1 MGSSHIHRNNV
12 PIAVVGLAC
21 RLPGDATCPTEY
33 WNLLKEGRDAY
44 STDTDRYNTSAF
56 YHANP
61 KDRQN
66 VLPTKGGHFIK
77 EDPYAFDTS
86 FFKLTAAEAA
96 VLDPKQRILLEVTYE
111 ALENAGLPLPRVA
124 GTRTACIIGTAW
136 SDYRDAL
143 VRDFE
148 QWPRLYLMGVSD
160 EMVSNRLSHYFDLR
174 GPSLT
179 VETACSSSLV
189 AIHQA
194 CESLRSGQAEMAVAG
209 GINMILGPEA
219 TMELNSLGVLN
230 PDGRSLSFDEAA
242 NGYGRAE
249 GCGIVVLKPLDQA
262 VRDGDHIRAV
272 IRGSGVNSDGWTKTI
287 STPSGQ
293 AQADLIRQVYESN
306 GLDYDSTQYV
316 EAHGTGTKVG
326 DPIELGAIHDTIGRN
341 ASESRKLYVG
351 SVKANIG
358 HLEPAAGVA
367 GFIKGVLSLEH
378 GMIPPNV
385 HFHKANPRIP
395 FDKWNMVVPTSL
407 TPWPAAETK
416 RMSVSSFGMG
426 GTNAHVVLE
435 EYQKPAKQLTN
446 GNSNHNH
453 YTSGSGV
460 VVDKKRLFVFSS
472 HDQAGIKRVSDTL
485 LRHLAN
491 VRRDNPTWTPEKG
504 EPEYLANLAHT
515 LSTAR
520 SSLGWKASCV
530 ASSLSQL
537 EAHLAA
543 APSEEAWKISRAS
556 SSSSPSES
564 KQMRIGFVFTGQ
576 GAQWAGMGIE
586 LLARPVFRDSVARST
601 AILKSLG
608 CTWDPVAELSK
619 TGKESRL
626 GKPEISQPVC
636 SVLQIALV
644 DEIRSWGSPGLSKPA
659 KVVGHSSGEI
669 AAAYCMG
676 ALTHRD
682 ALVVAYSRGTASALL
697 PTVAPHLNGAMM
709 AAGCSRE
716 TAEDLIEKLGLA
728 GQVGV
733 GCVNSPS
740 SITLSGDSTAIDA
753 MAAALE
759 EQKIFCRRLKVQVA
773 YHSSHVAAV
782 SGEYYQAM
790 EGVDP
795 VPVVSADD
803 DNGDD
808 SGAPYPR
815 MISSVLGDEVSYEQ
829 LGPFYWLQ
837 NFLSPVL
844 FSDALKTLVQPEGKT
859 EPEIDLLVEIG
870 PHSTL
875 GGPIEQILSHYG
887 VKDVAYQSLLRRG
900 ADAVETSLRLAQ
912 ELCHQG
918 IPLDLAKVN
927 GDVPSVDL
935 LTDLPP
941 YPWMHD
947 NKYNAYPRV
956 QRERWFRDQPAR
968 GLLGAPT
975 PVMQEK
981 QHVWRGFIR
990 LDDEPWLAGHKV
1002 GDTVVFPAAGMISM
1016 VLEAVQQLAEPGKTI
1031 NALRLRDVSVMAAL
1045 SILEGVATETV
1056 VTISHGSGSSGQGG
1070 PWWDFTLSS
1079 ANTSSSQLRDNCRGL
1094 IAIDYAA
1101 GKSEHMAREEAHVV
1115 TQRAAQYREAVQELR
1130 EPIAKEDFY
1139 EQIAQGTG
1147 FKYGEL
1153 FQGVEDLL
1161 VGPGKTHFRLRVT
1174 DIGKTFSQGQVGPE
1188 SEPESGSE
1196 PKAGPDNG
1204 TQHRRPFLIHA
1215 ATLDAIFQCWV
1226 GATYRNGGLS
1236 LKPFAPTRLGA
1247 MEIRMDVPGAP
1258 DDVMVGYSTNKR
1270 HGFHEQTNDMFLFDA
1285 ALDKMYIAIQD
1296 FRIAE
1301 LDVAGG
1307 GAEQDDQQEG
1317 SADTVLDGP
1326 GGASVTAEVRWDYS
1340 VGLFEET
1347 DMAKVVAVAQTRPED
1362 GMAKL
1367 VSMLLHEKPS
1377 AAVVELVQ
1385 DHKAL
1390 PKDQGE
1396 VAVNSVL
1403 ANAAKLLP
1411 KGAVPPSNVRYAMV
1425 NDTSASAGVGGTA
1438 KGDDTVAAAVV
1449 LVEPLGLQQR
1459 QKQET
1464 AQEDASSVDI
1474 LVVPSQVSQQ
1484 LTGYEN
1490 PVLDAFVRLA
1500 KPNAALVLATNDRQA
1515 YEAMALS
1522 LQSKGW
1528 RVDSTVFADGAGNDH
1543 DAVVAVLRY
1552 RPGPDPAQEQNGEMT
1567 QAHDFVLVVPST
1579 PSSATQDFSKTLQ
1592 EKLVSQGKNVVVRS
1606 WDTIAGSE
1614 PEPEPGVT
1622 DQASG
1627 GKSSPAMVV
1636 SLLELEQPMLADL
1649 SEGDFHALRSL
1660 ILKSERILW
1669 VTGGGNDDDDPSFYI
1684 VDGLARTISN
1694 ETASLRFQ
1702 TLHLSSP
1709 SSSFSSPSPLPSLVT
1724 RILLSDT
1731 PDNEFREVEGLL
1743 QTARIYKSAAGERR
1757 IARHL
1762 KDATRI
1768 VPLAQEKSP
1777 VRLAIGRPGLLDTL
1791 HFVKDERTLEPLAD
1805 TDVEISVRAS
1815 SINFKDIMGA
1825 MGLVPV
1831 PMLGLEASGIVVR
1844 TGAAVSN
1851 VKAGDRVAAH
1861 AYGSHA
1867 TTVRTHHAVVHK
1879 LPDSITFEQG
1889 AAINLVH
1896 VTAYYALVRLAKLRK
1911 GQSVLIHAAA
1921 GGVGQAA
1928 IQLATYLGL
1937 VIYVTVGSE
1946 SKRQLM
1952 RERFGIPEAHIFYS
1966 RDLSFVKGVERITR
1980 GRGVDCIL
1988 NSLADE
1994 LLRASWDSG
2003 CLAPFGTFVE
2013 IGLRDITNNSPL
2025 DMRPFVKNATFAF
2038 CDILNYPLEDLGAV
2052 LGEVYS
2058 LVEQGHLSPA
2068 HPLKAYRPG
2077 QVEEVFRVMQ
2087 QGKHTGKAVLTFNT
2101 PGESDDDTR
2110 APVFQRAAD
2119 LFRLDPDATYL
2130 LVGGMG
2136 GLGRSLARNFA
2147 AAGARHIAFLSRS
2160 GDASAEAR
2168 TLLSEL
2174 ATRWGVTARAYA
2186 ADAADETSLRA
2197 AMAVCEREMPPVR
2210 GVVQLAMVL
2219 RDVVFEKMAH
2229 AQWAQPLRPKV
2240 AGSRNLHEYFGA
2252 DRPLDFFAMCSSV
2265 SGVVGNPGQAAY
2277 AAGNTYQDALAA
2289 YRRKRGLKA
2298 VAVDLGVMRDVGVLA
2313 EGNAESGVLGQW
2325 EEAVGIPEP
2334 IFHALVKSV
2343 VHGQMQEQDS
2353 EEAVPEQVVTGLG
2366 TADVWAAHRLPP
2378 PFYLDDP
2385 RFGPMAMTTTTASSS
2400 EGGAAETNAVSL
2412 PSQLAAVSSM
2422 QQAAEIV
2429 TEALVKRTAD
2439 ILQMPASEVD
2449 PKQPLYRYGVDSLT
2463 AIEVR
2468 NWITRELKAN
2478 MALLEIVSAVPI
2490 REFAAKIAEKSQLV
2504 KVTV

>member
-1 MGSSHIHRNNV
+1 MGSHNV
-12 PIAVVGLAC
+12 RRDNIPIAVVGLAC
-21 RLPGDATCPTEY
+21 RLPGDATSATEY
-33 WNLLKEGRDAY
+33 WNMLKEGRDGY
-44 STDTDRYNTSAF
+44 SPETNRYNTSAF

-77 EDPYAFDTS
+77 EDPYAFDSS
-86 FFKLTAAEAA
+86 FFKFSAAEAA

-111 ALENAGLPLPRVA
+111 ALENAGLPPPRMA

-160 EMVSNRLSHYFDLR
+160 EMVSNRLSHFFDLR

-230 PDGRSLSFDEAA
+230 PDGRSLSFDEGA

-249 GCGIVVLKPLDQA
+249 GCGIVILKPLDQA

-287 STPSGQ
+287 STPSAS
-293 AQADLIRQVYESN
+293 AQAALIKLVYESN
-306 GLDYDSTQYV
+306 GLDYDATQYV

-326 DPIELGAIHDTIGRN
+326 DPIELGAIHETIGRN

-367 GFIKGVLSLEH
+367 GFIKGVLALEH
-378 GMIPPNV
+378 GKIPPNV

-407 TPWPAAETK
+407 TPWPEAETK

-435 EYQKPAKQLTN
+435 EFKKTPKQLTTGVHIN
-446 GNSNHNH
+446 GGAS
-453 YTSGSGV
+453 SKDV

-472 HDQAGIKRVSDTL
+472 HDQAGIKRVSTTL
-485 LRHLAN
+485 AQHLDK
-491 VRRDNPTWTPEKG
+491 VRGENPTWTPEKG
-504 EPEYLANLAHT
+504 ELEYLANFAHT
-515 LSTAR
+515 LATAR
-520 SSLGWKASCV
+520 SSLGWKASCL
-530 ASSLSQL
+530 ASSFSQL
-537 EAHLAA
+537 QSQLTA
-543 APSEEAWKISRAS
+543 APSEEIWKISRAS
-556 SSSSPSES
+556 SDP
-564 KQMRIGFVFTGQ
+564 KPLRVGFVFTGQ

-586 LLARPVFRDSVARST
+586 LLSRPVFRASVARSA
-601 AILKSLG
+601 AILESLG

-626 GKPEISQPVC
+626 GQPEISQPIC

-644 DEIRSWGSPGLSKPA
+644 DEIRSWGSPVLSKPA

-716 TAEDLIEKLGLA
+716 TAEGLIEKLGLS

-740 SITLSGDSTAIDA
+740 SITLSGDSAA
-753 MAAALE
+753 MDTIAAALD
-759 EQKIFCRRLKVQVA
+759 EQKTFCRRLKVQVA
-773 YHSSHVAAV
+773 YHSSHVATV

-790 EGVDP
+790 ASEGVEP
-795 VPVVSADD
+795 IAVTADE
-803 DNGDD
+803 
-808 SGAPYPR
+808 GAPR
-815 MISSVLGDEVSYEQ
+815 MISSVLGDEVSSEQ

-837 NFLSPVL
+837 NFTSPVL
-844 FSDALKTLVQPEGKT
+844 FSDALKKLVLPET
-859 EPEIDLLVEIG
+859 ETENENEPDVDLLVEIG

-875 GGPIEQILSHYG
+875 GGPIEQILSHHG
-887 VKDVAYQSLLRRG
+887 VKSGALAYQAVLRRG
-900 ADAVETSLRLAQ
+900 ADAAETSLRMAEQIFHL
-912 ELCHQG
+912 G

-927 GDVPSVDL
+927 GDDSPSVDL

-956 QRERWFRDQPAR
+956 QRERWFRDQPAK

-975 PVMQEK
+975 PVMREK

-990 LDDEPWLAGHKV
+990 LDDEPWLRGHTV

-1016 VLEAVQQLAEPGKTI
+1016 VLEAAQQLAEPGKAI
-1031 NALRLRDVSVMAAL
+1031 HALRLRDVSVMTAV
-1045 SILEGVATETV
+1045 SISEGVATEAV
-1056 VTISHGSGSSGQGG
+1056 VNMTRAGSGQG
-1070 PWWDFTLSS
+1070 PWWEFTLSS
-1079 ANTSSSQLRDNCRGL
+1079 ANNNTNSSQLRDNCRGL

-1101 GKSEHMAREEAHVV
+1101 AKSEHMEREDAHVV
-1115 TQRAAQYREAVQELR
+1115 AQRAAQYQEAVNELNQTV
-1130 EPIAKEDFY
+1130 AKDDFY
-1139 EQIAQGTG
+1139 SQIAQGTG

-1153 FQGVEDLL
+1153 FQGVEDLF

-1174 DIGKTFSQGQVGPE
+1174 DIGKTFSQGQVGPD
-1188 SEPESGSE
+1188 SAQNRDSHH
-1196 PKAGPDNG
+1196 G
-1204 TQHRRPFLIHA
+1204 TRPFLIHA

-1226 GATYRNGGLS
+1226 GATYRGGVLG

-1258 DDVMVGYSTNKR
+1258 DDIMAGFSTNKR
-1270 HGFHEQTNDMFLFDA
+1270 HGFHEQTNDMFLFDPK
-1285 ALDKMYIAIQD
+1285 LDKMYIAIED
-1296 FRIAE
+1296 FRISE

-1307 GAEQDDQQEG
+1307 QDEQDG
-1317 SADTVLDGP
+1317 SPDTVLDGP
-1326 GGASVTAEVRWDYS
+1326 GASVTAEVRWDYAMS
-1340 VGLFEET
+1340 LLEKSDV
-1347 DMAKVVAVAQTRPED
+1347 AKAVAAPQTQPEE
-1362 GMAKL
+1362 GMARL
-1367 VSMLLHEKPS
+1367 ITMLLHEKPS
-1377 AAVVELVQ
+1377 AAVIELVQ
-1385 DHKAL
+1385 DRKAL
-1390 PKDQGE
+1390 AEGQSI
-1396 VAVNSVL
+1396 VNGVVGQS
-1403 ANAAKLLP
+1403 LP
-1411 KGAVPPSNVRYAMV
+1411 NGAVPPSNIRYALAQGDGV
-1425 NDTSASAGVGGTA
+1425 TETEAAATLFGEALPLDQATQDATSA
-1438 KGDDTVAAAVV
+1438 
-1449 LVEPLGLQQR
+1449 
-1459 QKQET
+1459 
-1464 AQEDASSVDI
+1464 DI
-1474 LVVPSQVSQQ
+1474 LVVSPPLSQNLVGDDN
-1484 LTGYEN
+1484 T
-1490 PVLDAFVRLA
+1490 VLDSFVGLA
-1500 KPNAALVLATNDRQA
+1500 KADATLVLSSNSRQTLA
-1515 YEAMALS
+1515 ANTLF

-1528 RVDSTVFADGAGNDH
+1528 RVVSTLSTGDDN
-1543 DAVVAVLRY
+1543 AVVALFRY
-1552 RPGPDPAQEQNGEMT
+1552 SPDAELQNGET
-1567 QAHDFVLVVPST
+1567 TSAHNFVIVLPSE
-1579 PSSATQDFSKTLQ
+1579 PSPATQDFSKTL
-1592 EKLVSQGKNVVVRS
+1592 EDKLISQGETVVVKF
-1606 WDTIAGSE
+1606 WDQVAGSVS
-1614 PEPEPGVT
+1614 GVN
-1622 DQASG
+1622 DSDS
-1627 GKSSPAMVV
+1627 SSPAVVV

-1649 SEGDFHALRSL
+1649 SEGDFLALQSL
-1660 ILKSERILW
+1660 ILQSERILW
-1669 VTGGGNDDDDPSFYI
+1669 VTGGGDDPSFYV
-1684 VDGLARTISN
+1684 VDGLARTVAN
-1694 ETASLRFQ
+1694 EKASLRFQ
-1702 TLHLSSP
+1702 TLHLGSP
-1709 SSSFSSPSPLPSLVT
+1709 SSASGPSLAG
-1724 RILLSDT
+1724 RILASNT
-1731 PDNEFREVEGLL
+1731 PDNEFREVQGLL
-1743 QTARIYKSAAGERR
+1743 QTSRVYKSAVGERR

-1844 TGAAVSN
+1844 TGAAVNN
-1851 VKAGDRVAAH
+1851 VKVGDRVAAH

-1867 TTVRTHHAVVHK
+1867 TVVRTHHAVVHK

-1928 IQLATYLGL
+1928 IQLAKYLGL

-1952 RERFGIPEAHIFYS
+1952 RERFEIPEEHIFHS
-1966 RDLSFVKGVERITR
+1966 RDLSFVKGVQRVTG

-2038 CDILNYPLEDLGAV
+2038 CDILNYPVEDLGNV
-2052 LGEVYS
+2052 LSEVYS
-2058 LVEQGHLSPA
+2058 LVEQGYLSPA
-2068 HPLKAYRPG
+2068 YPLKAYRPS

-2087 QGKHTGKAVLTFNT
+2087 QGKHTGKAVITFNA
-2101 PGESDDDTR
+2101 DDDTEG

-2119 LFRLDPDATYL
+2119 LFRLDPDVTYL

-2136 GLGRSLARNFA
+2136 GLGRSLARNLA
-2147 AAGARHIAFLSRS
+2147 SAGARHIAFLSRS
-2160 GDASAEAR
+2160 GDASASAKA
-2168 TLLSEL
+2168 LLNEL
-2174 ATRWGVTARAYA
+2174 ATRWNVKARAYA
-2186 ADAADETSLRA
+2186 ADAAEANSLQA
-2197 AMAVCEREMPPVR
+2197 AMAECEREMPPVR
-2210 GVVQLAMVL
+2210 GVIQLAMVL
-2219 RDVVFEKMAH
+2219 RDVVFEKMKP
-2229 AQWAQPLRPKV
+2229 AQWTQPLQPKV
-2240 AGSRNLHEYFGA
+2240 VGSRNLHEYFGA
-2252 DRPLDFFAMCSSV
+2252 DRPLDFFVLCSSV

-2289 YRRKRGLKA
+2289 YRRERGLKA

-2313 EGNAESGVLGQW
+2313 EGNTESGVLGRW

-2334 IFHALVKSV
+2334 IFHALIKSV
-2343 VHGQMQEQDS
+2343 VHGQKQEQNS
-2353 EEAVPEQVVTGLG
+2353 EEAVPAQVVTGLG
-2366 TADVWAAHRLPP
+2366 SADVWAAHRLPQ
-2378 PFYLDDP
+2378 PFYLSDP
-2385 RFGPMAMTTTTASSS
+2385 RFSPMAMATSTASSS
-2400 EGGAAETNAVSL
+2400 DNNTEAAATVSIA
-2412 PSQLAAVSSM
+2412 SQLAGVSSM

-2429 TEALVKRTAD
+2429 TDALSKRTAE

-2449 PKQPLYRYGVDSLT
+2449 PAQPLYRYGVDSLT

-2468 NWITRELKAN
+2468 NWIARELKAN

-2504 KVTV
+2504 KITE

>member
-1 MGSSHIHRNNV
+1 MAR
-12 PIAVVGLAC
+12 
-21 RLPGDATCPTEY
+21 
-33 WNLLKEGRDAY
+33 
-44 STDTDRYNTSAF
+44 
-56 YHANP
+56 
-61 KDRQN
+61 
-66 VLPTKGGHFIK
+66 
-77 EDPYAFDTS
+77 
-86 FFKLTAAEAA
+86 TAALIRPPEI
-96 VLDPKQRILLEVTYE
+96 PSPS
-111 ALENAGLPLPRVA
+111 GLGFAFKASGESWTHLTGPRMA

-160 EMVSNRLSHYFDLR
+160 EMVSNRLSHFFDLR

-194 CESLRSGQAEMAVAG
+194 CERLRSGQAEMAVAG

-230 PDGRSLSFDEAA
+230 PDGRSLSFDE
-242 NGYGRAE
+242 
-249 GCGIVVLKPLDQA
+249 
-262 VRDGDHIRAV
+262 
-272 IRGSGVNSDGWTKTI
+272 
-287 STPSGQ
+287 
-293 AQADLIRQVYESN
+293 
-306 GLDYDSTQYV
+306 
-316 EAHGTGTKVG
+316 
-326 DPIELGAIHDTIGRN
+326 GAIHETIGRN

-367 GFIKGVLSLEH
+367 GFIKGVLALEH
-378 GMIPPNV
+378 GKIPPNV

-407 TPWPAAETK
+407 TPWPEAETK
-416 RMSVSSFGMG
+416 RMSVGSFGMG

-435 EYQKPAKQLTN
+435 EFKKTPKQLTN
-446 GNSNHNH
+446 GVHINGDAS
-453 YTSGSGV
+453 SIDV

-472 HDQAGIKRVSDTL
+472 HEQAGIKRVSTTL
-485 LRHLAN
+485 AQHLDK
-491 VRRDNPTWTPEKG
+491 VRSENPTWTPEKR
-504 EPEYLANLAHT
+504 EPEYLAAFAHT
-515 LSTAR
+515 LATAR
-520 SSLGWKASCV
+520 SSLGWKASCL
-530 ASSLSQL
+530 ASSFSQL
-537 EAHLAA
+537 QSQLAA
-543 APSEEAWKISRAS
+543 AHSEDTWKISRAS
-556 SSSSPSES
+556 SDPKPLSV
-564 KQMRIGFVFTGQ
+564 GFVFTGQ

-586 LLARPVFRDSVARST
+586 LLSRPVFRASVARSA
-601 AILKSLG
+601 AILGSLG

-626 GKPEISQPVC
+626 GQPEISQPIC
-636 SVLQIALV
+636 NVLQIALV
-644 DEIRSWGSPGLSKPA
+644 DEIRSWGSPVLSKPA

-716 TAEDLIEKLGLA
+716 TAEGLIEKLGLS

-740 SITLSGDSTAIDA
+740 SITLSGDSAA
-753 MAAALE
+753 MDTIAAALD
-759 EQKIFCRRLKVQVA
+759 EQKTFCRRLKVQVA
-773 YHSSHVAAV
+773 YHSSHVATV

-790 EGVDP
+790 ASEGVEP
-795 VPVVSADD
+795 IAVTADE
-803 DNGDD
+803 
-808 SGAPYPR
+808 GAPR
-815 MISSVLGDEVSYEQ
+815 MISSVLGDEVSSEQ

-837 NFLSPVL
+837 NFTSPVL
-844 FSDALKTLVQPEGKT
+844 FSDALKKLVLPET
-859 EPEIDLLVEIG
+859 ETEKENEPDVDLLVEIG

-875 GGPIEQILSHYG
+875 GGPIEQILSHHG
-887 VKDVAYQSLLRRG
+887 VKSGAVAYQAVLRRG
-900 ADAVETSLRLAQ
+900 ADAAETSLRMAEQLFH
-912 ELCHQG
+912 LG

-927 GDVPSVDL
+927 GDDSPSVDL

-956 QRERWFRDQPAR
+956 QRERWFRDQPAK

-975 PVMQEK
+975 PVMREK

-990 LDDEPWLAGHKV
+990 LDDEPWLRGHTV

-1016 VLEAVQQLAEPGKTI
+1016 VLEAAQQLAEPGKAI
-1031 NALRLRDVSVMAAL
+1031 YALRLRDVSVMAAV
-1045 SILEGVATETV
+1045 SISEGVATEAV
-1056 VTISHGSGSSGQGG
+1056 VNMTRAGSGQG
-1070 PWWDFTLSS
+1070 PWWEFTLSS
-1079 ANTSSSQLRDNCRGL
+1079 ANNNTNSSQLRDNCRGL
-1094 IAIDYAA
+1094 IVIDYAA
-1101 GKSEHMAREEAHVV
+1101 AKSEHMEREEAHVV
-1115 TQRAAQYREAVQELR
+1115 AQRAAQYQEAVTELHQTV
-1130 EPIAKEDFY
+1130 AKDDFY
-1139 EQIAQGTG
+1139 SQIAQGTG

-1153 FQGVEDLL
+1153 FQGVEDLF

-1174 DIGKTFSQGQVGPE
+1174 DIGKTFSQGQVGPD
-1188 SEPESGSE
+1188 SAQNRHSQR
-1196 PKAGPDNG
+1196 G
-1204 TQHRRPFLIHA
+1204 TRPFLIYA

-1226 GATYRNGGLS
+1226 GATYRGGVLG

-1258 DDVMVGYSTNKR
+1258 DDIMAGFSTNKR
-1270 HGFHEQTNDMFLFDA
+1270 HGFHEQTNDMFLFDPK
-1285 ALDKMYIAIQD
+1285 LDKMYIAIED
-1296 FRIAE
+1296 FRISE

-1307 GAEQDDQQEG
+1307 QDEQDG
-1317 SADTVLDGP
+1317 SPDTVLDGP
-1326 GGASVTAEVRWDYS
+1326 GASVTAEVRWDYAVS
-1340 VGLFEET
+1340 LLEESDVT
-1347 DMAKVVAVAQTRPED
+1347 KAVAAPQTQPRE
-1362 GMAKL
+1362 GMARL
-1367 VSMLLHEKPS
+1367 ITMLLHKKPS
-1377 AAVVELVQ
+1377 AAVIELVQ
-1385 DHKAL
+1385 DCKAFAQDQSIMNNVVGHSL
-1390 PKDQGE
+1390 P
-1396 VAVNSVL
+1396 N
-1403 ANAAKLLP
+1403 
-1411 KGAVPPSNVRYAMV
+1411 GAVPPSNIRYVLAQGDGV
-1425 NDTSASAGVGGTA
+1425 AETEAAATLFGEALPLEQATQDAASA
-1438 KGDDTVAAAVV
+1438 
-1449 LVEPLGLQQR
+1449 
-1459 QKQET
+1459 
-1464 AQEDASSVDI
+1464 DI
-1474 LVVPSQVSQQ
+1474 LVISPPLSQNLVGDDNT
-1484 LTGYEN
+1484 L
-1490 PVLDAFVRLA
+1490 LDSFVGLA
-1500 KPNAALVLATNDRQA
+1500 KADATLVLSSNSRQA
-1515 YEAMALS
+1515 LAANTLF

-1528 RVDSTVFADGAGNDH
+1528 RVVSRLSAGDDN
-1543 DAVVAVLRY
+1543 AVVALFRY
-1552 RPGPDPAQEQNGEMT
+1552 SPDAELQNGET
-1567 QAHDFVLVVPST
+1567 TSAHNFVIVLPSE
-1579 PSSATQDFSKTLQ
+1579 PSPATQDFSETL
-1592 EKLVSQGKNVVVRS
+1592 EDKLISQGETVVVKF
-1606 WDTIAGSE
+1606 WDHVAGS
-1614 PEPEPGVT
+1614 
-1622 DQASG
+1622 ASG
-1627 GKSSPAMVV
+1627 VNDSDSSPAVVV

-1649 SEGDFHALRSL
+1649 SESDFQALQSL
-1660 ILKSERILW
+1660 ILQSERILW
-1669 VTGGGNDDDDPSFYI
+1669 VTGSGDDPSFYV
-1684 VDGLARTISN
+1684 VDGLARTVAN
-1694 ETASLRFQ
+1694 EKASLPFQ

-1709 SSSFSSPSPLPSLVT
+1709 SAASGQSLAG
-1724 RILLSDT
+1724 RILASDT
-1731 PDNEFREVEGLL
+1731 PDNEFRDVQGLL
-1743 QTARIYKSAAGERR
+1743 QTSRVYKSAVGERR

-1762 KDATRI
+1762 KDATRM
-1768 VPLAQEKSP
+1768 VPLAQEKSR

-1831 PMLGLEASGIVVR
+1831 PMLGLEASGIVTR
-1844 TGAAVSN
+1844 TGAAVNN
-1851 VKAGDRVAAH
+1851 VKVGDRVAAH

-1867 TTVRTHHAVVHK
+1867 TVIRTHHAVVHK
-1879 LPDSITFEQG
+1879 LPESITFEQG

-1928 IQLATYLGL
+1928 IQLAKYLAL

-1952 RERFGIPEAHIFYS
+1952 RERFEIPEEHIFQS
-1966 RDLSFVKGVERITR
+1966 RDLSFVKGVQRVTG

-2038 CDILNYPLEDLGAV
+2038 CDILNYPVEDLGSV
-2052 LGEVYS
+2052 LSEVYG
-2058 LVEQGHLSPA
+2058 LVEQGYLSPA
-2068 HPLKAYRPG
+2068 YPLKAYRPS

-2087 QGKHTGKAVLTFNT
+2087 QGKHTGKAVITFNA
-2101 PGESDDDTR
+2101 EDDTEG

-2119 LFRLDPDATYL
+2119 LFRLDPDVTYL

-2136 GLGRSLARNFA
+2136 GLGRSLARNLA
-2147 AAGARHIAFLSRS
+2147 AAGARHIVFLSRS
-2160 GDASAEAR
+2160 GDASASAQ

-2174 ATRWGVTARAYA
+2174 ATRWNVRARAYA
-2186 ADAADETSLRA
+2186 ADAADAASLHA
-2197 AMAVCEREMPPVR
+2197 AMAICEREMPPVR

-2219 RDVVFEKMAH
+2219 RDVVFEKMEP
-2229 AQWAQPLRPKV
+2229 AQWTQPLQPKV

-2252 DRPLDFFAMCSSV
+2252 DRPLDFVLCSSV

-2313 EGNAESGVLGQW
+2313 EGNTESGVLGRW

-2343 VHGQMQEQDS
+2343 IHGQKQEQSS
-2353 EEAVPEQVVTGLG
+2353 EETVPAQVVTGLG
-2366 TADVWAAHRLPP
+2366 SADVWAAHRLPQ
-2378 PFYLDDP
+2378 PFYLSDP
-2385 RFGPMAMTTTTASSS
+2385 RFSPMAMATSTASSS
-2400 EGGAAETNAVSL
+2400 DNNAEATATVSIA
-2412 PSQLAAVSSM
+2412 SQLAGVSST

-2429 TEALVKRTAD
+2429 TDALSKRTAE

-2449 PKQPLYRYGVDSLT
+2449 PAQPLYRYGVDSLT

-2468 NWITRELKAN
+2468 NWIARELKTN

-2504 KVTV
+2504 KITE

>member
-1 MGSSHIHRNNV
+1 MGSHNV
-12 PIAVVGLAC
+12 RRDNIPIAVVGLAC
-21 RLPGDATCPTEY
+21 RLPGDATSATEY
-33 WNLLKEGRDAY
+33 WNMLKEGRDGY
-44 STDTDRYNTSAF
+44 SPETNRYNTSAF

-77 EDPYAFDTS
+77 EDPYAFDSS
-86 FFKLTAAEAA
+86 FFKFSAAEAA

-111 ALENAGLPLPRVA
+111 ALENAGLPPPRMA

-136 SDYRDAL
+136 SDYRDMAA
-143 VRDFE
+143 
-148 QWPRLYLMGVSD
+148 P
-160 EMVSNRLSHYFDLR
+160 
-174 GPSLT
+174 
-179 VETACSSSLV
+179 
-189 AIHQA
+189 
-194 CESLRSGQAEMAVAG
+194 MAVAG

-230 PDGRSLSFDEAA
+230 PDGRSLSFDEGA

-249 GCGIVVLKPLDQA
+249 GCGIVILKPLDQA

-287 STPSGQ
+287 STPSAS
-293 AQADLIRQVYESN
+293 AQAELIKLVYESN
-306 GLDYDSTQYV
+306 GLDYDATQYV

-326 DPIELGAIHDTIGRN
+326 DPIELGAIHETIGRN

-367 GFIKGVLSLEH
+367 GFIKGVLALEH
-378 GMIPPNV
+378 GKIPPNV
-385 HFHKANPRIP
+385 HFHKPNPRIP

-407 TPWPAAETK
+407 TPWPEAETK

-435 EYQKPAKQLTN
+435 EFKKTPKQLTN
-446 GNSNHNH
+446 GVHINGDAS
-453 YTSGSGV
+453 SKDV

-472 HDQAGIKRVSDTL
+472 HDQAGIKRVSTTL
-485 LRHLAN
+485 AQHLDK
-491 VRRDNPTWTPEKG
+491 VRSENPTWTPEKG
-504 EPEYLANLAHT
+504 EPEYLANFAHT
-515 LSTAR
+515 LATAR
-520 SSLGWKASCV
+520 SSLGWKASCL
-530 ASSLSQL
+530 ANSFSQL
-537 EAHLAA
+537 QSQLTA
-543 APSEEAWKISRAS
+543 APSEEIWKISRAS
-556 SSSSPSES
+556 SDP
-564 KQMRIGFVFTGQ
+564 KPLRVGFVFTGQ

-586 LLARPVFRDSVARST
+586 LLSRPVFRASVARSA
-601 AILKSLG
+601 AILESLG

-619 TGKESRL
+619 TGEESRL
-626 GKPEISQPVC
+626 GQPEISQPIC

-644 DEIRSWGSPGLSKPA
+644 DEIRSWGSPVLSKPA
-659 KVVGHSSGEI
+659 KVVGHSSGEV

-716 TAEDLIEKLGLA
+716 TAEDLIEKLGLS
-728 GQVGV
+728 GEVGV

-740 SITLSGDSTAIDA
+740 SITLSGDSAAIDTI
-753 MAAALE
+753 AAALD
-759 EQKIFCRRLKVQVA
+759 EQKTFCRRLKVQVA
-773 YHSSHVAAV
+773 YHSSHVATV
-782 SGEYYQAM
+782 SGEYCQAM
-790 EGVDP
+790 ASEGVQP
-795 VPVVSADD
+795 IAVSAYE
-803 DNGDD
+803 
-808 SGAPYPR
+808 GASR
-815 MISSVLGDEVSYEQ
+815 MVSSVLGDEASSEQ

-837 NFLSPVL
+837 NFTSPVL
-844 FSDALKTLVQPEGKT
+844 FSDALKKLVLPET
-859 EPEIDLLVEIG
+859 ETENENEPDVDLLVEIG

-875 GGPIEQILSHYG
+875 VGPIEQILSHHG
-887 VKDVAYQSLLRRG
+887 VKSGAVAYQAVLRRG
-900 ADAVETSLRLAQ
+900 ADAAETSLRMAEQLFH
-912 ELCHQG
+912 LG

-927 GDVPSVDL
+927 GDDSPSVDL

-956 QRERWFRDQPAR
+956 QRERWFRDQPAK

-975 PVMQEK
+975 PVMREK

-990 LDDEPWLAGHKV
+990 LDDEPWLRGHTV

-1016 VLEAVQQLAEPGKTI
+1016 VLEAAQQLAEPGKAI
-1031 NALRLRDVSVMAAL
+1031 HALRLRDVSVMAAV
-1045 SILEGVATETV
+1045 SISEGVATEAV
-1056 VTISHGSGSSGQGG
+1056 VNMTRAGSGQG
-1070 PWWDFTLSS
+1070 PWWEFTLSS
-1079 ANTSSSQLRDNCRGL
+1079 ANNNTNSSQLRDNCRGL

-1101 GKSEHMAREEAHVV
+1101 AKSDHMEREDAHVV
-1115 TQRAAQYREAVQELR
+1115 AQRAAQYQEAVTELHQTVS
-1130 EPIAKEDFY
+1130 KDDFY
-1139 EQIAQGTG
+1139 SQIAQGTG

-1153 FQGVEDLL
+1153 FQGVEDLF

-1174 DIGKTFSQGQVGPE
+1174 DIGKTFSQGQVGPDSAQNRE
-1188 SEPESGSE
+1188 SHR
-1196 PKAGPDNG
+1196 G
-1204 TQHRRPFLIHA
+1204 TRPFLIHA

-1226 GATYRNGGLS
+1226 GATYRGGVLG

-1258 DDVMVGYSTNKR
+1258 DDIMAGFSTNKR
-1270 HGFHEQTNDMFLFDA
+1270 HGFHEQTNDMFLFDPK
-1285 ALDKMYIAIQD
+1285 LDKMYIAIED
-1296 FRIAE
+1296 FRISE

-1307 GAEQDDQQEG
+1307 QDEQDG
-1317 SADTVLDGP
+1317 SPDTVLDGP
-1326 GGASVTAEVRWDYS
+1326 GASVTAEVRWNYAMSLLQEPD
-1340 VGLFEET
+1340 V
-1347 DMAKVVAVAQTRPED
+1347 AKAIEAAQTQPEE
-1362 GMAKL
+1362 GMARL
-1367 VSMLLHEKPS
+1367 ISMLLHEKPS
-1377 AAVVELVQ
+1377 AAVIELVQ
-1385 DHKAL
+1385 DRKAL
-1390 PKDQGE
+1390 AEGQS
-1396 VAVNSVL
+1396 VVNGVVCHS
-1403 ANAAKLLP
+1403 LP
-1411 KGAVPPSNVRYAMV
+1411 NGAVPSSNIRYALAQG
-1425 NDTSASAGVGGTA
+1425 DGIAETEAAATLFGEALPLEQAIQDAASA
-1438 KGDDTVAAAVV
+1438 
-1449 LVEPLGLQQR
+1449 
-1459 QKQET
+1459 
-1464 AQEDASSVDI
+1464 DI
-1474 LVVPSQVSQQ
+1474 LVMSPPLSKNLVGNDNT
-1484 LTGYEN
+1484 L
-1490 PVLDAFVRLA
+1490 LDSFVGLA
-1500 KPNAALVLATNDRQA
+1500 KADATLVLSLNGRQALATNT
-1515 YEAMALS
+1515 LF

-1528 RVDSTVFADGAGNDH
+1528 RVVSTVSADDDSAVIVMFRYSP
-1543 DAVVAVLRY
+1543 DAEL
-1552 RPGPDPAQEQNGEMT
+1552 QNGET
-1567 QAHDFVLVVPST
+1567 TSAHNFVIVLPSE
-1579 PSSATQDFSKTLQ
+1579 PSPATQDFSKTL
-1592 EKLVSQGKNVVVRS
+1592 EDRLISKRETVVVKF
-1606 WDTIAGSE
+1606 WDQVVGSAS
-1614 PEPEPGVT
+1614 GVT
-1622 DQASG
+1622 DSDS
-1627 GKSSPAMVV
+1627 SSPAVVV

-1649 SEGDFHALRSL
+1649 SEGDFLALQSL
-1660 ILKSERILW
+1660 ILQSERILW
-1669 VTGGGNDDDDPSFYI
+1669 VTGGGDDPSFYV
-1684 VDGLARTISN
+1684 VDGLARTVAN
-1694 ETASLRFQ
+1694 EKASLRFQ

-1709 SSSFSSPSPLPSLVT
+1709 SSASGPSLAG
-1724 RILLSDT
+1724 RILASDT
-1731 PDNEFREVEGLL
+1731 PDNEFREVQGML
-1743 QTARIYKSAAGERR
+1743 QTSRVYRSAVGERR

-1791 HFVKDERTLEPLAD
+1791 HFVKDERTMEPLAD
-1805 TDVEISVRAS
+1805 TNVEISVRAS

-1844 TGAAVSN
+1844 TGAAVNN
-1851 VKAGDRVAAH
+1851 VKVGDRVAAH

-1867 TTVRTHHAVVHK
+1867 TVVRTHHAVVHK
-1879 LPDSITFEQG
+1879 LPESITFEQG

-1928 IQLATYLGL
+1928 IQLAKYLGL

-1946 SKRQLM
+1946 GKRQLM
-1952 RERFGIPEAHIFYS
+1952 RERFEIPEEHIFHS
-1966 RDLSFVKGVERITR
+1966 RDLSFVKGVQRVTG

-2038 CDILNYPLEDLGAV
+2038 CDILNYPVEDLGNV
-2052 LGEVYS
+2052 LGEVYR
-2058 LVEQGHLSPA
+2058 LVEQGYLSPA
-2068 HPLKAYRPG
+2068 YPLKAYRPG
-2077 QVEEVFRVMQ
+2077 QAEEVFRVMQ
-2087 QGKHTGKAVLTFNT
+2087 QGKHTGKAVITFKSEDINE
-2101 PGESDDDTR
+2101 G

-2119 LFRLDPDATYL
+2119 LFRLDPDVTYL

-2136 GLGRSLARNFA
+2136 GLGRSLARNLA

-2160 GDASAEAR
+2160 GDASASAQ
-2168 TLLSEL
+2168 TLLNEL
-2174 ATRWGVTARAYA
+2174 ATRWNVKARAYA
-2186 ADAADETSLRA
+2186 ADAADAASLQA
-2197 AMAVCEREMPPVR
+2197 AMAVCEREMPLVR

-2219 RDVVFEKMAH
+2219 RDVVFEKMEP
-2229 AQWAQPLRPKV
+2229 AQWTQPLRPKV

-2252 DRPLDFFAMCSSV
+2252 DRPLDFFVLCSSV

-2277 AAGNTYQDALAA
+2277 AAANTYQDALAA

-2313 EGNAESGVLGQW
+2313 EGNTESGVLGRW

-2334 IFHALVKSV
+2334 IFHALIKSV
-2343 VHGQMQEQDS
+2343 VHGQKQEQNS
-2353 EEAVPEQVVTGLG
+2353 EEAVPAQVVTGLG
-2366 TADVWAAHRLPP
+2366 SADVWAAHRLPQ
-2378 PFYLDDP
+2378 PFYLSDP
-2385 RFGPMAMTTTTASSS
+2385 RFSPMAMATSTASSS
-2400 EGGAAETNAVSL
+2400 DSSAETAATVSIA
-2412 PSQLAAVSSM
+2412 SQLAGVSSM

-2429 TEALVKRTAD
+2429 TDALSKRTAE

-2449 PKQPLYRYGVDSLT
+2449 PAQPLYRYGVDSLT

-2468 NWITRELKAN
+2468 NWIARELKAN

-2504 KVTV
+2504 KITE

>member
-1 MGSSHIHRNNV
+1 MIPNVTMGSYHVRRDNS

-33 WNLLKEGRDAY
+33 WNLLKEGR
-44 STDTDRYNTSAF
+44 AF

-77 EDPYAFDTS
+77 NDPYAFDSS
-86 FFKLTAAEAA
+86 FFKFSAAEAA
-96 VLDPKQRILLEVTYE
+96 ILDPKQRILLEVTYE
-111 ALENAGLPLPRVA
+111 ALENAGLPMPKVA
-124 GTRTACIIGTAW
+124 GTRTACIMGTAW

-160 EMVSNRLSHYFDLR
+160 EMVSNRLSHFFDLR

-242 NGYGRAE
+242 NGYARAE
-249 GCGIVVLKPLDQA
+249 GCGVVVLKPLDQA

-287 STPSGQ
+287 STPSGS
-293 AQADLIRQVYESN
+293 AQAELIRLVYDSN

-326 DPIELGAIHDTIGRN
+326 DPIELGAIHDTIGQN

-367 GFIKGVLSLEH
+367 GFIKGVLALEH

-385 HFHKANPRIP
+385 HFHKANPHIP

-407 TPWPAAETK
+407 TPWPVAETK

-426 GTNAHVVLE
+426 GTNAHIVLE
-435 EYQKPAKQLTN
+435 EFKKRPSKQLTN
-446 GNSNHNH
+446 GHSNYDASNNNI
-453 YTSGSGV
+453 V
-460 VVDKKRLFVFSS
+460 ADKKRLFVFSS
-472 HDQAGIKRVSDTL
+472 HDQAGIKRVSDSL
-485 LRHLAN
+485 VQHLSN
-491 VRRDNPTWTPEKG
+491 VRRENPTWTSEKG
-504 EPEYLANLAHT
+504 EPEYIANLAHT

-537 EAHLAA
+537 EEQLAA

-556 SSSSPSES
+556 EA
-564 KQMRIGFVFTGQ
+564 KQLRVGFVFTGQ

-586 LLARPVFRDSVARST
+586 LLSRPVFRDSVARSA
-601 AILKSLG
+601 AILKGIG

-626 GKPEISQPVC
+626 GQPEISQPIC

-644 DEIRSWGSPGLSKPA
+644 DLIRSWGSPVLSNPA
-659 KVVGHSSGEI
+659 KVIGHSSGEI

-716 TAEDLIEKLGLA
+716 TAEALIEKLGLA

-740 SITLSGDSTAIDA
+740 SITLSGDSKAIDA

-790 EGVDP
+790 EGVEP
-795 VPVVSADD
+795 VDVAADK
-803 DNGDD
+803 NA
-808 SGAPYPR
+808 APPPR
-815 MISSVLGDEVSYEQ
+815 MISSVQGDEVPAEQ

-844 FSDALKTLVQPEGKT
+844 FSDALKKLVQPEGQT

-875 GGPIEQILSHYG
+875 SGPIEQILSHHG
-887 VKDVAYQSLLRRG
+887 VKEVAYQSVLRRG
-900 ADAVETSLRLAQ
+900 ADAAETSLRLAQ
-912 ELCHQG
+912 ELFHQG

-927 GDVPSVDL
+927 DDSSSVDL
-935 LTDLPP
+935 LTNLPP

-956 QRERWFRDQPAR
+956 QKERWFRAQPAK

-990 LDDEPWLAGHKV
+990 LDDEPWLRGHTV

-1016 VLEAVQQLAEPGKTI
+1016 VLEAVRQLAEPGKTI
-1031 NALRLRDVSVMAAL
+1031 HALRLRDVSVMAAL
-1045 SILEGVATETV
+1045 SILEGVATEAI
-1056 VTISHGSGSSGQGG
+1056 VTIARAGSGQG
-1070 PWWDFTLSS
+1070 PWWEFTLSS

-1115 TQRAAQYREAVQELR
+1115 AQRTAQHREVVLELR
-1130 EPIAKEDFY
+1130 ETVAKDDFY
-1139 EQIAQGTG
+1139 AQIAQGTG

-1153 FQGVEDLL
+1153 FQGVEDLF

-1174 DIGKTFSQGQVGPE
+1174 DIGKTFSQGQ
-1188 SEPESGSE
+1188 
-1196 PKAGPDNG
+1196 AGPDSG
-1204 TQHRRPFLIHA
+1204 IQRPFLIHA
-1215 ATLDAIFQCWV
+1215 ATLDAIFQAWV
-1226 GATYRNGGLS
+1226 GATYRGGVLG

-1258 DDVMVGYSTNKR
+1258 DDIMVGFSTNKR
-1270 HGFHEQTNDMFLFDA
+1270 HGFHEQTNDMFLFNP
-1285 ALDKMYIAIQD
+1285 ALDKMYISIQD
-1296 FRIAE
+1296 FRISE
-1301 LDVAGG
+1301 IDVSGGG
-1307 GAEQDDQQEG
+1307 GAGQDEEEE
-1317 SADTVLDGP
+1317 SADTVLGGP
-1326 GGASVTAEVRWDYS
+1326 GASVTSELRWDYS
-1340 VGLFEET
+1340 VGLLGSG
-1347 DMAKVVAVAQTRPED
+1347 DIAKMVSPQTRPED

-1367 VSMLLHEKPS
+1367 ISMLLHEKPS
-1377 AAVVELVQ
+1377 SAVVELVQ
-1385 DHKAL
+1385 NYKAL
-1390 PKDQGE
+1390 RQGE
-1396 VAVNSVL
+1396 SVL
-1403 ANAAKLLP
+1403 NNLLTNPELLP
-1411 KGAVPPSNVRYAMV
+1411 QGAVPPSNVRYALV
-1425 NDTSASAGVGGTA
+1425 
-1438 KGDDTVAAAVV
+1438 DDTPASSGADADESAAAVFFGK
-1449 LVEPLGLQQR
+1449 PLPLQQAV
-1459 QKQET
+1459 Q
-1464 AQEDASSVDI
+1464 DAASADL
-1474 LVVPSQVSQQ
+1474 LVVPLPLLSHHLQGDEDP
-1484 LTGYEN
+1484 L
-1490 PVLDAFVRLA
+1490 LDSFVRLA
-1500 KPNAALVLATNDRQA
+1500 KPDAVLIFSVNRKDYTATALFL
-1515 YEAMALS
+1515 L
-1522 LQSKGW
+1522 SKGW
-1528 RVDSTVFADGAGNDH
+1528 RVESMVSLGDVTDVSDN
-1543 DAVVAVLRY
+1543 
-1552 RPGPDPAQEQNGEMT
+1552 
-1567 QAHDFVLVVPST
+1567 
-1579 PSSATQDFSKTLQ
+1579 KTLP
-1592 EKLVSQGKNVVVRS
+1592 VV
-1606 WDTIAGSE
+1606 I
-1614 PEPEPGVT
+1614 
-1622 DQASG
+1622 
-1627 GKSSPAMVV
+1627 
-1636 SLLELEQPMLADL
+1636 SLMELEQPMLADL
-1649 SEGDFHALRSL
+1649 SEREFHALRSL
-1660 ILKSERILW
+1660 ILQSDRILW
-1669 VTGGGNDDDDPSFYI
+1669 VTAGDDPSFYT

-1709 SSSFSSPSPLPSLVT
+1709 SSGLSRGPLLAS
-1724 RILLSDT
+1724 RILTSDT
-1731 PDNEFREVEGLL
+1731 PDNEFREVQGLL
-1743 QTARIYKSAAGERR
+1743 QTARVYKSPSGERR

-1768 VPLAQEKSP
+1768 VPLSQEKSP
-1777 VRLAIGRPGLLDTL
+1777 IRLAIGRPGLLDTL
-1791 HFVKDERTLEPLAD
+1791 HFVKDERALEPLAD

-1825 MGLVPV
+1825 MGLIPV

-1844 TGAAVSN
+1844 TGAAVTN

-1879 LPDSITFEQG
+1879 LPESITFEQG

-1928 IQLATYLGL
+1928 IQLATYLEL

-1946 SKRQLM
+1946 SKRQLI
-1952 RERFGIPEAHIFYS
+1952 RERFGIPEEHIFYS
-1966 RDLSFVKGVERITR
+1966 RDLSFVKGVERITQ

-1994 LLRASWDSG
+1994 LLRASWDSA
-2003 CLAPFGTFVE
+2003 CLASFGTFVE

-2038 CDILNYPLEDLGAV
+2038 CDILNYPVEDLGAV
-2052 LGEVYS
+2052 LGEVYR

-2068 HPLKAYRPG
+2068 YPLKAYRPG

-2087 QGKHTGKAVLTFNT
+2087 QGKHIGKAVITFNT

-2119 LFRLDPDATYL
+2119 LFRLDPDVTYL

-2160 GDASAEAR
+2160 GDASTDAQ
-2168 TLLSEL
+2168 TLLAEL
-2174 ATRWGVTARAYA
+2174 AGRWGVTARAYA
-2186 ADAADETSLRA
+2186 ADAADAASLRA
-2197 AMAVCEREMPPVR
+2197 AMEACEREMPPVR

-2229 AQWAQPLRPKV
+2229 AQWMQPLRPKV
-2240 AGSRNLHEYFGA
+2240 DGSRNLHEYFGA
-2252 DRPLDFFAMCSSV
+2252 ERPLDFFVLCSSV

-2277 AAGNTYQDALAA
+2277 AAGNAYQDALAA
-2289 YRRKRGLKA
+2289 YRRKLGLKA

-2313 EGNAESGVLGQW
+2313 EGNTESGVLGQW

-2334 IFHALVKSV
+2334 IFHALIKSV
-2343 VHGQMQEQDS
+2343 VHGQKHEKNS
-2353 EEAVPEQVVTGLG
+2353 EEAVPAQVVTGLG
-2366 TADVWAAHRLPP
+2366 TADVWAAHRLSP
-2378 PFYLDDP
+2378 PFYLADP
-2385 RFGPMAMTTTTASSS
+2385 RFSPMAMTTTAASSS
-2400 EGGAAETNAVSL
+2400 DGDAGTGTTATMSL
-2412 PSQLAAVSSM
+2412 ASQLAGVPSM
-2422 QQAAEIV
+2422 QEAAEIV
-2429 TEALVKRTAD
+2429 TEALVKRTAE

-2449 PKQPLYRYGVDSLT
+2449 PAQPLYRYGVDSLT

-2468 NWITRELKAN
+2468 NWIARELKAN

-2504 KVTV
+2504 KITA

>member
-1 MGSSHIHRNNV
+1 MGSSNV
-12 PIAVVGLAC
+12 RRENSPIAVVGLAC
-21 RLPGDATCPTEY
+21 RLPGDATCPTEF
-33 WNLLKEGRDAY
+33 WNLMKEGRDAY
-44 STDTDRYNTSAF
+44 SADTDRYNTSAF

-77 EDPYAFDTS
+77 NDPYAFDSS
-86 FFKLTAAEAA
+86 FFKFTAAEAA
-96 VLDPKQRILLEVTYE
+96 ILDPKQRILLEVTYE
-111 ALENAGLPLPRVA
+111 ALENAGLPLPKVA
-124 GTRTACIIGTAW
+124 GTRTACVIGTAW

-160 EMVSNRLSHYFDLR
+160 EMVSNRLSHFFDLR

-230 PDGRSLSFDEAA
+230 PDGRSLSFDEGA
-242 NGYGRAE
+242 NGYARAE

-287 STPSGQ
+287 STPSAS
-293 AQADLIRQVYESN
+293 AQAELIRMVYESN
-306 GLDYDSTQYV
+306 GLDYDATQYV

-326 DPIELGAIHDTIGRN
+326 DPIELGAIHETIGQN

-367 GFIKGVLSLEH
+367 GFIKGVMALEH

-435 EYQKPAKQLTN
+435 EYKQPQKLLTN
-446 GNSNHNH
+446 GHSNHDTPKN
-453 YTSGSGV
+453 
-460 VVDKKRLFVFSS
+460 VVDKKRLFVISS
-472 HDQAGIKRVSDTL
+472 HDQAGIKRVSDSL
-485 LRHLAN
+485 VQHLRN
-491 VRRDNPTWTPEKG
+491 VQRENPTWTPEKG
-504 EPEYLANLAHT
+504 EPEYLAHLAHT
-515 LSTAR
+515 LSIAR

-537 EAHLAA
+537 ETQLAA

-556 SSSSPSES
+556 SEATQP
-564 KQMRIGFVFTGQ
+564 RVGFVFTGQ
-576 GAQWAGMGIE
+576 GAQWPGMGIE
-586 LLARPVFRDSVARST
+586 LLARPVFRDSVTRSA

-608 CTWDPVAELSK
+608 CPWDPVAELSK
-619 TGKESRL
+619 MGKESRL
-626 GKPEISQPVC
+626 SQPELSQPIC
-636 SVLQIALV
+636 SVLQIALI
-644 DEIRSWGSPGLSKPA
+644 DEIRSWGSPVLSKPA

-682 ALVVAYSRGTASALL
+682 ALVVAYSRGTASAML
-697 PTVAPHLNGAMM
+697 PKVAPHLNGAMM

-716 TAEDLIEKLGLA
+716 TAEELIEKLGLD

-740 SITLSGDSTAIDA
+740 SITLSGDSTAIDS

-759 EQKIFCRRLKVQVA
+759 EQKTFCRRLKVQVA
-773 YHSSHVAAV
+773 YHSAHVAVV
-782 SGEYYQAM
+782 SDEYYQAM
-790 EGVDP
+790 GGFEPVD
-795 VPVVSADD
+795 VSADD
-803 DNGDD
+803 
-808 SGAPYPR
+808 GAPR
-815 MISSVLGDEVSYEQ
+815 MISSVMGDEVTSEQ

-844 FSDALKTLVQPEGKT
+844 FSDALKKLVQPEGKT
-859 EPEIDLLVEIG
+859 EPEIDLLIEIG

-875 GGPIEQILSHYG
+875 GGPIEQILSHHG
-887 VKDVAYQSLLRRG
+887 VKNVAYQAVLRRG
-900 ADAVETSLRLAQ
+900 ADAAETSLRLAQ
-912 ELCHQG
+912 ELFHQG
-918 IPLDLAKVN
+918 IPLDLTKVN
-927 GDVPSVDL
+927 GDLLSDVDL

-956 QRERWFRDQPAR
+956 QRERWFRDQPAK

-990 LDDEPWLAGHKV
+990 LDDEPWLRGHTV

-1031 NALRLRDVSVMAAL
+1031 QALRLRDVSVMAAL
-1045 SILEGVATETV
+1045 SILEGVATEAV
-1056 VTISHGSGSSGQGG
+1056 VTIARAGSGQG
-1070 PWWDFTLSS
+1070 PWWEFTLSS

-1101 GKSEHMAREEAHVV
+1101 GKSEHMVREEAYVV
-1115 TQRAAQYREAVQELR
+1115 EQRAAQYREAVEELH
-1130 EPIAKEDFY
+1130 ETVAKDDFYAQIAK
-1139 EQIAQGTG
+1139 GTG

-1153 FQGVEDLL
+1153 FQGVEDLV

-1174 DIGKTFSQGQVGPE
+1174 DIGKTFSQGQ
-1188 SEPESGSE
+1188 
-1196 PKAGPDNG
+1196 AGPDSS
-1204 TQHRRPFLIHA
+1204 TRPFLIHA

-1226 GATYRNGGLS
+1226 GATYRNGKLG
-1236 LKPFAPTRLGA
+1236 LKPFAPTRLGS

-1258 DDVMVGYSTNKR
+1258 DDIMAGFSTNKR
-1270 HGFHEQTNDMFLFDA
+1270 HGFHEQTNDMFLFDP
-1285 ALDKMYIAIQD
+1285 ALDKIQD
-1296 FRIAE
+1296 E
-1301 LDVAGG
+1301 
-1307 GAEQDDQQEG
+1307 QEG
-1317 SADTVLDGP
+1317 SADADTVLDGP
-1326 GGASVTAEVRWDYS
+1326 GASVTAEVRWDYS
-1340 VGLFEET
+1340 VGLL
-1347 DMAKVVAVAQTRPED
+1347 DDADIAKVVAPQTPAED

-1367 VSMLLHEKPS
+1367 ITMLLHEKPS

-1385 DHKAL
+1385 NHKAL
-1390 PKDQGE
+1390 RQGQSI
-1396 VAVNSVL
+1396 VNGLLGNSE
-1403 ANAAKLLP
+1403 LLP
-1411 KGAVPPSNVRYAMV
+1411 QGAVPPSNVRYALV
-1425 NDTSASAGVGGTA
+1425 
-1438 KGDDTVAAAVV
+1438 DDTFSNVGVDTDETAV
-1449 LVEPLGLQQR
+1449 LFGEPLPLQR
-1459 QKQET
+1459 AVQE
-1464 AQEDASSVDI
+1464 AVSADL
-1474 LVVPSQVSQQ
+1474 LVVPPPLFQQ
-1484 LTGYEN
+1484 IVGSES
-1490 PVLDAFVRLA
+1490 PVLDSFIRLA
-1500 KPNAALVLATNDRQA
+1500 KPDATLVLSIGGRQA
-1515 YEAMALS
+1515 YAAAAS
-1522 LQSKGW
+1522 FLQSNGW
-1528 RVDSTVFADGAGNDH
+1528 RVKSTVSVGGAEDEI
-1543 DAVVAVLRY
+1543 VAVLRY
-1552 RPGPDPAQEQNGEMT
+1552 SPDSAQQNGET
-1567 QAHDFVLVVPST
+1567 VSAQEFVVVVPST
-1579 PSSATQDFSKTLQ
+1579 CSSITQDFSKTLQ
-1592 EKLVSQGKNVVVRS
+1592 DELVSQGNSVVVKD
-1606 WDTIAGSE
+1606 WDEIVSE
-1614 PEPEPGVT
+1614 SGVT
-1622 DQASG
+1622 GPTSG
-1627 GKSSPAMVV
+1627 DKSSPIVV
-1636 SLLELEQPMLADL
+1636 SLLEFEQPMLTDL
-1649 SEGDFHALRSL
+1649 SERDFHTLRSL
-1660 ILKSERILW
+1660 ILQSERILW
-1669 VTGGGNDDDDPSFYI
+1669 ITGGEDPSFYV

-1694 ETASLRFQ
+1694 EAAGLQFQ

-1709 SSSFSSPSPLPSLVT
+1709 AHGPSLAG
-1724 RILLSDT
+1724 RILASNT
-1731 PDNEFREVEGLL
+1731 PDNEFREVQGLL
-1743 QTARIYKSAAGERR
+1743 QTSRVYKSSAGERR

-1768 VPLAQEKSP
+1768 VPLSQEKSP

-1791 HFVKDERTLEPLAD
+1791 HFVKDERILEPLAD
-1805 TDVEISVRAS
+1805 TDVEIRVHAS

-1844 TGAAVSN
+1844 TGAAVTN

-1867 TTVRTHHAVVHK
+1867 TT
-1879 LPDSITFEQG
+1879 G

-1896 VTAYYALVRLAKLRK
+1896 VTAYYALVRLAKLRQ

-1928 IQLATYLGL
+1928 IQLAKYLGL

-1952 RERFGIPEAHIFYS
+1952 RERFEIPEAHIFYS
-1966 RDLSFVKGVERITR
+1966 RDLSFVKSVERITK

-1994 LLRASWDSG
+1994 LLRASWDSA

-2038 CDILNYPLEDLGAV
+2038 CDILNYPVQDLGSV

-2068 HPLKAYRPG
+2068 YPLKAYRPG

-2087 QGKHTGKAVLTFNT
+2087 QGKHTGKAVITFNT
-2101 PGESDDDTR
+2101 LGESDEDTR

-2119 LFRLDPDATYL
+2119 LFRLDPNVTYL

-2168 TLLSEL
+2168 TLLAEL
-2174 ATRWGVTARAYA
+2174 AAGWGVTARAYA
-2186 ADAADETSLRA
+2186 ADAADATSLQV
-2197 AMAVCEREMPPVR
+2197 AMTACEREMPPVR

-2219 RDVVFEKMAH
+2219 RDVVFEKMEH
-2229 AQWAQPLRPKV
+2229 TQWTQPLRPKV

-2252 DRPLDFFAMCSSV
+2252 DRPLDFFVLCSSV

-2313 EGNAESGVLGQW
+2313 EGNTESGVLGQW

-2334 IFHALVKSV
+2334 VFHALIKSA
-2343 VHGQMQEQDS
+2343 VHGQTQEQDS
-2353 EEAVPEQVVTGLG
+2353 EEAVPPQVVTGLG

-2378 PFYLDDP
+2378 PFYLADP
-2385 RFGPMAMTTTTASSS
+2385 RFGPMAMTTTAGSSS
-2400 EGGAAETNAVSL
+2400 EGGNAENTTAASL
-2412 PSQLAAVSSM
+2412 ALQLAGVSSM

-2429 TEALVKRTAD
+2429 TEALVKRTAE

-2449 PKQPLYRYGVDSLT
+2449 PAQPLYRYGVDSLT

-2468 NWITRELKAN
+2468 NWIARELKAN

-2504 KVTV
+2504 KVTE